1 MQVLRRSPKLYD
13 YAGVTESADVADSKS
28 VAERRVG
35 SSPTTSTTATIPV
48 GVVVVG
54 EKARNSI
61 KSLDKGQGAEPMAR

>member
-1 MQVLRRSPKLYD
+1 MYD

-48 GVVVVG
+48 GVVVVVG